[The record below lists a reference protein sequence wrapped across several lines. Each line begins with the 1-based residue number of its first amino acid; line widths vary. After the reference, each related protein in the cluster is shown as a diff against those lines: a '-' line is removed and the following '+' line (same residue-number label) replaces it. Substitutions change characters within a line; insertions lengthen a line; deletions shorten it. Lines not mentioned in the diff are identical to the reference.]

1 MRRAGDRLVKQG
13 FEHHAGESIGDAKRP
28 YPSQDI
34 FNPVFS
40 EHGLGCLDD
49 IVDGEPELLETLC
62 RSG

>member
-1 MRRAGDRLVKQG
+1 MRRAGDSLSSSVLNTMQ
-13 FEHHAGESIGDAKRP
+13 ASLSATAKRP